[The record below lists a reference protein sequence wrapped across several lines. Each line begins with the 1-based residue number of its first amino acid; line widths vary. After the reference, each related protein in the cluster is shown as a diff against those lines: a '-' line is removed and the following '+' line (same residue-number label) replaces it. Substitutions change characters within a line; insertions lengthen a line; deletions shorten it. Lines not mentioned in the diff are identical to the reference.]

1 MKTYIRTEYALE
13 LLNALNSLLDKIGDI
28 PDIFFDRE
36 YANNIPRS
44 EGVGFE
50 VNRFLKVFDKIKL
63 KNGFI
68 LDYTYHSGGLGGEP
82 LIYTRKKKAPRLS
95 TYEYIEKYGRI
106 DSRPYLNDITIE
118 INPESFFQIAVFSQ
132 IVHQFY
138 LAWHANYNDHQFIFS
153 LEIVDD
159 LLKYIPEDNKN
170 NYSINKKDR
179 ERLRTISFEPQ
190 VNIKEEGAEVGCV
203 MFSAWIG
210 FYYNASF
217 ITWPNITI
225 KSSREI
231 IVPFDCGINF

>member
-1 MKTYIRTEYALE
+1 MKTSIRTEYALG
-13 LLNALNSLLDKIGDI
+13 LLSALNSLRDKIGDI

-36 YANNIPRS
+36 NANNIPHP

-63 KNGFI
+63 KKGFT

-82 LIYTRKKKAPRLS
+82 LIYTRKKEAPRLLP
-95 TYEYIEKYGRI
+95 YEYIEKY
-106 DSRPYLNDITIE
+106 SNTRPYLNDITIE

-132 IVHQFY
+132 IVNQFY
-138 LAWHANYNDHQFIFS
+138 LFWHANYNDHQFIFS
-153 LEIVDD
+153 FEKVDD
-159 LLKYIPEDNKN
+159 LLKHIPEDNKD
-170 NYSINKKDR
+170 NYGINRKDR
-179 ERLRTISFEPQ
+179 EELRTISFEPQ
-190 VNIKEEGAEVGCV
+190 VNIKEEGAEVRCV

-210 FYYNASF
+210 FYYNISF

-225 KSSREI
+225 KNSREI